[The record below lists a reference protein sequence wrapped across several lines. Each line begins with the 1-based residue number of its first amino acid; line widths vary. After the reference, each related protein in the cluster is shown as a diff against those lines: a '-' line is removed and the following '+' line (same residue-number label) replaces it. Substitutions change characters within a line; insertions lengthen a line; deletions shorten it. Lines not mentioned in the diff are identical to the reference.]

1 MGDKR
6 EQGFS
11 KKINI
16 ALTKYVKAVE
26 EPEKYGL
33 PPHKTQESKQAVMY
47 VLKLMFKF
55 NGDTVVGFDEQ
66 FIKDCQTLQERPTRE
81 LF

>member
-11 KKINI
+11 KKINT
-16 ALTKYVKAVE
+16 ALTKYVKAAE

-33 PPHKTQESKQAVMY
+33 PPHKTPENKQAVMH

-55 NGDTVVGFDEQ
+55 DGDTVIGFDEQ
-66 FIKDCQTLQERPTRE
+66 FIKTCHNLTEQPTIE